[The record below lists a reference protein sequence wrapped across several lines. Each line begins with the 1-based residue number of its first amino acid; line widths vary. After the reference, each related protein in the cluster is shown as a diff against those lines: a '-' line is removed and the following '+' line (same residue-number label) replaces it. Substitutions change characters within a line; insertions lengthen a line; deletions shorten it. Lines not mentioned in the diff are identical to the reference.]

1 MKRWCHGLIILSVL
15 AAGPRAIA
23 DDPPDDAAQNE
34 LTADN
39 VKTVIEAAAKSV
51 DANSMVIAVTNR
63 KGEILGIF
71 RQPNAPLTSIGN
83 YGLSVDTNELA
94 VALARTAS
102 FFSNDE
108 APLSSRTVRFIS
120 GVHFPPGIFFTSN
133 ADLYGI
139 ENTNRGCP
147 FNAKYNDGKEVPP
160 ARSIEG
166 SKRGN
171 EMGTDAK
178 LLGLGILTGK
188 PDVMDKDQP
197 PVDPVVNPGGVPI
210 FKDGRLVGGVGVAGV
225 PGPIAEYA
233 AFKGAFADGFGPKL
247 PLPTPG
253 VVVIGGIELPFVNQM
268 EQPSGTN
275 PGPLVG
281 DYLWGPRESSG
292 PVPEDYLIGPR
303 AGMFGLT
310 EDDVRTIINNTIETA
325 KQTRAVIR
333 LPVGRKTKFVIAV
346 ADMDGQLLAVNR
358 MPDATVFSIDV
369 AVAKSRNVIYFSGDK
384 RLAEDLPG
392 VPMNTAVTNRTIS
405 YGAQPFFP
413 VGIDYTLPGP
423 FFNLFL
429 LDKEQ
434 PCRQGFQAKSDYQ
447 NGIVF
452 FPGSLPLYKNGM
464 LVGGLG
470 VSGDGVDQDD
480 FATAAGAKGFEAP
493 PSIRADRVTIRN
505 VRLPYQK
512 FPRNP
517 TK

>member
-1 MKRWCHGLIILSVL
+1 MKRWCHGLVL
-15 AAGPRAIA
+15 LFVLTAAGSRAFA
-23 DDPPDDAAQNE
+23 DDPPEDAAQNG
-34 LTADN
+34 LTAKD
-39 VKTVIEAAAKSV
+39 VQTAIEAAAKSV
-51 DANSMVIAVTNR
+51 DSMSMVIAVTNR

-71 RQPNAPLTSIGN
+71 RQPDAPLTSIGN
-83 YGLSVDTNELA
+83 YGKSVDTNDLA

-102 FFSNDE
+102 FFSNDQ

-147 FNAKYNDGKEVPP
+147 IASKDAPYILGQEVPP
-160 ARSIEG
+160 ATLING
-166 SKRGN
+166 SSP
-171 EMGTDAK
+171 
-178 LLGLGILTGK
+178 GLGIITGK
-188 PDVMDKDQP
+188 PDLLDKDQP

-210 FKDGRLVGGVGVAGV
+210 FKQGHIVGGIGVAGV
-225 PGPIAEYA
+225 PDPIAEYA
-233 AFKGAFADGFGPKL
+233 AFNGAFADGLGPNL
-247 PLPTPG
+247 PLPTPA

-268 EQPSGTN
+268 MQPPGTN
-275 PGPLVG
+275 PAGSLMG
-281 DYLWGPRESSG
+281 GYLSGWEPINSSG
-292 PVPEDYLIGPR
+292 PVPDGYLIGPR
-303 AGMFGLT
+303 AGAGLT
-310 EDDVRTIINNTIETA
+310 EDDVRTIVSNTIATA

-333 LPVGRKTKFVIAV
+333 LPEGQRAQFVIAV
-346 ADMDGQLLAVNR
+346 ADLDGQLLAVNR

-369 AVAKSRNVIYFSGDK
+369 AVAKSRNVIYFSGNT
-384 RLAEDLPG
+384 RLPDDLPG

-413 VGIDYTLPGP
+413 VGIDYTQPGP
-423 FFNLFL
+423 FFELFK
-429 LDKEQ
+429 LDTAN
-434 PCRQGFQAKSDYQ
+434 PCTQGFQTPSKYQ

-452 FPGSLPLYKNGM
+452 FPGSLPLYKNGV

-480 FATAAGAKGFEAP
+480 FATAAGATGFEAP
-493 PSIRADRVTIRN
+493 ASIRADRITIRH

>member
-15 AAGPRAIA
+15 AAAPCAFA
-23 DDPPDDAAQNE
+23 DDPPDDAAQNG
-34 LTADN
+34 LTAAD
-39 VKTVIEAAAKSV
+39 VQTAIEAAAKSV
-51 DANSMVIAVTNR
+51 DSTSMVIAVTNR
-63 KGEILGIF
+63 KGEILAVF

-102 FFSNDE
+102 FFSNDQ

-147 FNAKYNDGKEVPP
+147 FNAPYNPGKDVPP
-160 ARSIEG
+160 ATLIDGVSP
-166 SKRGN
+166 
-171 EMGTDAK
+171 
-178 LLGLGILTGK
+178 GLGILTGK
-188 PDVMDKDQP
+188 PDLFDKNQP
-197 PVDPVVNPGGVPI
+197 PVDPIVNPGGVPI
-210 FKDGRLVGGVGVAGV
+210 FKQGHIVGGIGVAGV

-233 AFKGAFADGFGPKL
+233 AFNGAFADGLGPTL
-247 PLPTPG
+247 PLPTPA

-268 EQPSGTN
+268 MQPPGTN

-281 DYLWGPRESSG
+281 TYLTGWEPRDSSG
-292 PVPEDYLIGPR
+292 PVPDGYLIGPR
-303 AGMFGLT
+303 AGTGGLT
-310 EDDVRTIINNTIETA
+310 VDDVTTIVNNTIATA
-325 KQTRAVIR
+325 NQTRAVIR
-333 LPVGRKTKFVIAV
+333 LPEGSRASFVIAV
-346 ADMDGQLLAVNR
+346 ADTDGQLLAVNR
-358 MPDATVFSIDV
+358 MSDATVFSIDV
-369 AVAKSRNVIYFSGDK
+369 AVAKSRNVIYFSGDT
-384 RLAEDLPG
+384 RLPADLPG
-392 VPMNTAVTNRTIS
+392 VPMKTAVTNRTIS

-413 VGIDYTLPGP
+413 VGIDYTQPGP
-423 FFNLFL
+423 FFDLFK
-429 LDKEQ
+429 LDTAN
-434 PCRQGFQAKSDYQ
+434 PCTQGFQAKNDYQ

-452 FPGSLPLYKNGM
+452 FPGSLPLYKNGV

-493 PSIRADRVTIRN
+493 PSIRADRIIIRN